1 MAAYVITDVEI
12 TNAELYGEFLEK
24 VTATVEGHGGKF
36 VVRGGALEVVLG
48 DWVPPRLA
56 ILQFD
61 SVEQVKVWLSSPD
74 YTALD
79 DIRGRLGRNQYGRC
93 GWRVTLFQRATHWI
107 PYRWS
112 SALLGFTASF
122 EGRYAMCFL
131 SRTLVSQSSCQSQS
145 ETL

>member
-48 DWVPPRLA
+48 DWAPPRPA

-79 DIRGRLGRNQYGRC
+79 DIRAG
-93 GWRVTLFQRATHWI
+93 
-107 PYRWS
+107 
-112 SALLGFTASF
+112 SAEINMVVVDG
-122 EGRYAMCFL
+122 
-131 SRTLVSQSSCQSQS
+131 V
-145 ETL
+145 